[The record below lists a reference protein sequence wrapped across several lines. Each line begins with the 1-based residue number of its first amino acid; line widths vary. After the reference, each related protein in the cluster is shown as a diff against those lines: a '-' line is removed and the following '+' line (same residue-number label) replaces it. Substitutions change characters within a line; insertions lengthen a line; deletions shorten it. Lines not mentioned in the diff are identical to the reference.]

1 MAVCTV
7 TLDYLCSSKG
17 KDTQTAI
24 KKQMLC
30 TYNVTINTECVTME
44 TQ

>member
-17 KDTQTAI
+17 KDTKTPI
-24 KKQMLC
+24 KKARHAV
-30 TYNVTINTECVTME
+30 YI
-44 TQ
+44 